1 MRTRQ
6 VTGALFRSAIPGLAF
21 PAVPSRAGA
30 ELLSLLFQLEQ
41 TQYFP
46 ETLLRAR
53 QLRQLAELVNHAA
66 RSSAFFQERLGAAG
80 VVDSLDW
87 ERFETLPLLTRR
99 DLLTQAD
106 RIHARN
112 LPSAHG
118 AWHEVQ
124 TSGSTG
130 QVVAVRRTGLTDL
143 FWLALSMRDHHW
155 HARDFRK
162 TLVVIRANAAS
173 SEGQAARDWGPPVSL
188 LHESGPCHVMP
199 LSTDV
204 TVLSRWLLEKDPSYL
219 LTYPTCLAG
228 LLDCFERDRQRPSKL
243 EEVRTIGE
251 TLKPELRT
259 RARAVLGARVCDAY
273 SAQEVGSIALQ
284 CPESGLYHVQSES
297 LLVEVLDAQ
306 GRACAPGEVGRVV
319 VTDLHNFATPL
330 IRYEL
335 RDYAEVG
342 PACPCGRGL
351 PTLSRVLGRERNMVH
366 LPDGSRHWPLVGLHH
381 FREVAEILQY
391 QLVQHSLT
399 EVEMRLVT
407 RAPLA
412 PAAEQKLR
420 EIVQH
425 ALGHAF
431 PLRFS
436 YSEQELANSAGGK
449 FEEFVSLLTANG

>member
-1 MRTRQ
+1 MTTRR
-6 VTGALFRSAIPGLAF
+6 VTGALFRSAVPGLAF
-21 PAVPSRAGA
+21 PAVPNRAGA

-53 QLRQLAELVNHAA
+53 QLRQLAELVSHAA
-66 RSSAFFQERLGAAG
+66 HTSAFYQGRLRAAG

-87 ERFETLPLLTRR
+87 DRFTAIPLLTRR
-99 DLLTQAD
+99 ELLTQAEH
-106 RIHARN
+106 IHASSV
-112 LPSAHG
+112 PSAHG

-130 QVVAVRRTGLTDL
+130 QVVAVRRTDLSDL
-143 FWLALSMRDHHW
+143 FWLALSMRDHLW

-162 TLVVIRANAAS
+162 TLAVIRANASS
-173 SEGQAARDWGPPVSL
+173 SEGQPARDWGPPVSL

-204 TVLSRWLLEKDPSYL
+204 AELSRWLLAKNPSYL
-219 LTYPTCLAG
+219 LTYPTCLAA
-228 LLDCFERDRQRPSKL
+228 LLDCFEREGQRPAQL

-251 TLKPELRT
+251 TLPPAL
-259 RARAVLGARVCDAY
+259 RARAQALLGARVCDAY
-273 SAQEVGSIALQ
+273 SAQELGSIALE

-297 LLVEVLDAQ
+297 LVVEVLDAQ
-306 GRACAPGEVGRVV
+306 GRACAPGQVGRVV

-391 QLVQHSLT
+391 QLVQHTLQD
-399 EVEMRLVT
+399 VEMRLVT
-407 RAPLA
+407 RAPLST
-412 PAAEQKLR
+412 AAEQKLR

-425 ALGHAF
+425 ALGHPF
-431 PLRFS
+431 SLRFS
-436 YSEQELANSAGGK
+436 YSQEELPVSAGGK
-449 FEEFVSLLTANG
+449 FEEFVSKLTGNG